1 MGLPNVQPEHYDAQL
16 RDKLDWVKTEFA
28 EFNLPQIEVFESER
42 EHYRLRAEFRVWH
55 DGDDL
60 YYVMFDGDKHTPV
73 RIDSCPMVSERIH
86 QMMFKL
92 LDVIRPNEILRRR
105 LFQIDFLSTLSGELT
120 VSLLYHRPIGEEWAE
135 EARKLRGMFDI
146 DIIGRARKT
155 KILLDRDF
163 VIETLN
169 INGKEFQIKQV
180 ENSFSQ
186 PNGKVCEQMIQWGLD
201 ATKEAGGD
209 LVEYYCGAGTF
220 TLPLAQ
226 NFRRVVATELAKV
239 SVHAAKDNIAL
250 NGIDNV
256 DVVRISAED
265 FSQVLQG
272 KLQTR
277 RVNGLALEECDFTTV
292 LVDPPR
298 AGLDDDTVQQV
309 LQYDNILYISCN
321 PETLKSNLQA
331 ICQSHQVERFA
342 LFDQFPYT
350 HHMECGVFLTRKPS

>member
-1 MGLPNVQPEHYDAQL
+1 MGLPNVQPENYHALLQE
-16 RDKLDWVKTEFA
+16 KLDWVKTEFA
-28 EFNLPQIEVFESER
+28 QFNLPEIDLFESAP

-55 DGDDL
+55 DGDDID
-60 YYVMFDGDKHTPV
+60 YVMFDGDKHTPV
-73 RIDSCPMVSERIH
+73 KITSCAMVSKRIEE
-86 QMMFKL
+86 MMFKL
-92 LDVIRPNEILRRR
+92 LEVIKPNEMLRRR

-120 VSLLYHRPIGEEWAE
+120 VTLLYHRPIDEAWAE
-135 EARKLRGMFDI
+135 EARKLRDMFDI

-155 KILLDRDF
+155 KILLDRDY

-169 INGKEFQIKQV
+169 VNGQPFKIKQV

-186 PNGKVCEQMIQWGLD
+186 PNGGVCEQMIQWGLD

-209 LVEYYCGAGTF
+209 MVEYYCGAGTF
-220 TLPLAQ
+220 TMPLAQ

-250 NGIDNV
+250 NNIDNV

-272 KLQTR
+272 KMKTR
-277 RVNGLALEECDFTTV
+277 RVEGLALENCDFTTV

-309 LQYDNILYISCN
+309 KEYKNILYISCN
-321 PETLKSNLQA
+321 PETLKENLKSLCETHDVQ
-331 ICQSHQVERFA
+331 RFA

-350 HHMECGVFLTRKPS
+350 HHMECGVFLTAK

>member
-1 MGLPNVQPEHYDAQL
+1 MGLPNVQPERY
-16 RDKLDWVKTEFA
+16 RDLLNEKLDWVKAEFA
-28 EFNLPQIEVFESER
+28 EFNLPSVDVFESEPQ
-42 EHYRLRAEFRVWH
+42 HYRLRAEFRVWH
-55 DGDDL
+55 EGDDL

-86 QMMFKL
+86 DMMFEL
-92 LDVIRPNEILRRR
+92 LDVIRPNEVLRRR
-105 LFQIDFLSTLSGELT
+105 LFQVDFLSSLSGELT
-120 VSLLYHRPIGEEWAE
+120 VTLLYHRPIGEEWAE
-135 EARKLRGMFDI
+135 AAAKLREQFNI

-155 KILLDRDF
+155 KILLNRDH
-163 VIETLN
+163 VIETLH
-169 INGKEFQIKQV
+169 INGKPFQIKQV

-201 ATKEAGGD
+201 VTAGVGGD

-239 SVHAAKDNIAL
+239 SVHAAKENIAL
-250 NGIDNV
+250 NNVDNV

-265 FSQVLQG
+265 FSLVLQG
-272 KLQTR
+272 RMQTR
-277 RVNGLALEECDFTTV
+277 RVAGLELDSCNFTTV

-298 AGLDDDTVQQV
+298 AGLDADTVQQV
-309 LQYDNILYISCN
+309 QQYDNILYVSCN
-321 PETLKSNLQA
+321 PVTLKENLRE
-331 ICQSHQVERFA
+331 ICKNYRVERFA

-350 HHMECGVFLTRKPS
+350 HHMECGVFLTRR

>member
-1 MGLPNVQPEHYDAQL
+1 MGLPNVQPENYQKQL
-16 RDKLDWVKTEFA
+16 DEKLQWLQKEFA
-28 EFNLPQIEVFESER
+28 EFELPEIEVFESEP

-60 YYVMFDGDKHTPV
+60 DYVMFDGDKHTPV
-73 RIDSCPMVSERIH
+73 KLTECPMVSCRIEG
-86 QMMFKL
+86 MMFEL
-92 LDVIRPNEILRRR
+92 LEVIKPNEALRRR
-105 LFQIDFLSTLSGELT
+105 LFQVDFLSTLSGELT
-120 VSLLYHRPIGEEWAE
+120 VTLLYHRPIDEAWEV
-135 EARKLRGMFDI
+135 EARKLREHFDI
-146 DIIGRARKT
+146 DIIGRSRK
-155 KILLDRDF
+155 KKLLLDRDF

-169 INGKEFQIKQV
+169 INGQPFKIKQV

-186 PNGKVCEQMIQWGLD
+186 PNGGVCEKMIQWALQ
-201 ATKEAGGD
+201 ATEHAGGD

-239 SVHAAKDNIAL
+239 SVHAAKDNIEL
-250 NGIDNV
+250 NNVKNV

-272 KLQTR
+272 RLQTR
-277 RVNGLALEECDFTTV
+277 RVAGLDLENCDFTTV

-298 AGLDDDTVQQV
+298 AGLDDDTVEQV
-309 LQYDNILYISCN
+309 KQYQNILYISCN
-321 PETLKSNLQA
+321 PETLRDNLKALSETHNLQ
-331 ICQSHQVERFA
+331 RFA

-350 HHMECGVFLTRKPS
+350 HHMECGVFLTAK